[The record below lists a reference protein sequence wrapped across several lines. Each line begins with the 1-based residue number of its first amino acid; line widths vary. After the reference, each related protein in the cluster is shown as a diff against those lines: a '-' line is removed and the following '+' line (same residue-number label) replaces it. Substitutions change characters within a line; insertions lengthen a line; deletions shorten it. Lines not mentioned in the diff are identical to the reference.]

1 MSGMDAKMRMESE
14 KTQLLSMTPEELS
27 AFLTEMGQP
36 AFRAKQV
43 FAWLHQG
50 VPFAQMSNLPKAL
63 RERLAE
69 ACLDNPVSVLETVR
83 SKLDGTMKLLYR
95 LPDGHVIEG
104 VLMRYK
110 YGNTL
115 CLSTQVGCR
124 MGCAFCAST
133 LDGCARSLT
142 PGEML
147 GQIVCANGVL
157 RQEAAEGETPK
168 VGNIVLMGSGEPLD
182 NYDNVVKFLRILR
195 MEGGLCIGMR
205 SVSLSTCGLVPQMLR
220 FAEEDLP
227 VTLSLSLH
235 APSDEI
241 RRRLMPV
248 ARTYAMDDVL
258 AACRNYIGK
267 TGRRVIF
274 EYALVHGVN
283 ASPEQAA
290 LLASRIRGMQCHVN
304 LIPLNSVPERGLTG
318 VTEREVEAFKR
329 ALEQKGVSVTRRR
342 EMGDDIEGACGQL
355 RRRYLQS
362 EN

>member
-1 MSGMDAKMRMESE
+1 M
-14 KTQLLSMTPEELS
+14 KTQLLSMTPEELGVY
-27 AFLTEMGQP
+27 LKELGQP

-50 VPFAQMSNLPKAL
+50 VPFERMSNLPKSL
-63 RERLAE
+63 RETLAE
-69 ACLDNPVSVLETVR
+69 NCLDNPVQVLETIT
-83 SKLDGTMKLLYR
+83 SKLDGKIKLLYR
-95 LPDGHVIEG
+95 LHDGHVIEG

-115 CLSTQVGCR
+115 CVSTQVGCR

-133 LDGCARSLT
+133 LDGCARSLSA
-142 PGEML
+142 GEIL

-157 RQEAAEGETPK
+157 APQGQK
-168 VGNIVLMGSGEPLD
+168 VGNVVLMGSGEPLD
-182 NYDNVVKFLRILR
+182 NYDNVVRFLRILR

-205 SVSLSTCGLVPQMLR
+205 SVSLSTCGLVPNMRR
-220 FAEEDLP
+220 FAQEDLP

-235 APSDEI
+235 APNDEV
-241 RRRLMPV
+241 RKRLMPV
-248 ARTYAMDDVL
+248 ANAYTMDEVL
-258 AACRNYIGK
+258 DACRYYIEK

-283 ASPEQAA
+283 AAPEQAA
-290 LLASRIRGMQCHVN
+290 ELAGRLRGMQCHVN

-318 VTEREVEAFKR
+318 VSEREVDAFR
-329 ALEQKGVSVTRRR
+329 RVLEQKNISVTRRR

-355 RRRYLQS
+355 RRRYLRDQTA
-362 EN
+362 EE